1 MSDERIIV
9 GLDIGTTKICTVI
22 GEVASDGVL
31 DIIGEGTVPSDGMR
45 KGVVVNLERTIAAVR
60 QSVAAAQ
67 RVAGV
72 DVSSAWVGVAGTH
85 LKALTSHGM
94 SAIRRGYDVT
104 RTDVERTIENARAIP
119 MEANMEIL
127 HVIPQEYVVDG
138 NDGIKDPIGMSGVR
152 LEIDVHIVAG
162 AQGPLQ
168 NLRRCATDAD
178 VLVDGL
184 VVQALASGLAVL
196 NHGEQELTTLLIDI
210 GGGTTD
216 VGVFRRGTLAHSA
229 VIPLG
234 GDHITQDISQL
245 LRIPPDEAERVK
257 RRYGVALPELADR
270 DVELE
275 VANPNYTASIST
287 FELAQVIKPRVVE
300 LLDFVRRDIEHAGLD
315 DLRQLEGGDGGGVVG
330 VGHFEFNVAVR
341 QLGQGHAVTALHAL
355 RLVGRDAQELAD
367 VLGDVVAAQRDDGGV
382 SERAAAEDAHVRGA
396 AADVYEQRGE
406 LLLAVVQ
413 HGQAGG
419 QRLDHQAVH
428 RHVRVGGAA
437 PEVLQGALRPRHYVH
452 VDLEAHAGHAD
463 GVLDAVVAVHHVLLR
478 DDVEDLHVGF
488 HGHGAGVLYRALHV
502 GAGDVVAAPDGGHAV
517 AGERLEVRAGHAHPG
532 GAHVHTR
539 HALRRRHRL
548 PHGGDGALQ
557 VDDHA
562 LAHAVGRDGALTD
575 DVQHAVRGHLAD
587 HCADLRGPDVEADDD
602 SFVTH

>member
-31 DIIGEGTVPSDGMR
+31 DIIGEGTVPSDGLR

-72 DVSSAWVGVAGTH
+72 DVSSAWVGVAGSH

-104 RTDVERTIENARAIP
+104 RTDVERTIENARAVP

-152 LEIDVHIVAG
+152 LEVDVHIVAG

-178 VLVDGL
+178 IMVDGM

-300 LLDFVRRDIEHAGLD
+300 ILDFVRRDIEQRMGALELLAGNVVIT
-315 DLRQLEGGDGGGVVG
+315 GGASLMPGVEQVANERFRLPVRIGKPDGVSG
-330 VGHFEFNVAVR
+330 
-341 QLGQGHAVTALHAL
+341 
-355 RLVGRDAQELAD
+355 LAD
-367 VLGDVVAAQRDDGGV
+367 VVA
-382 SERAAAEDAHVRGA
+382 SPAHATAVGLVRYGMA
-396 AADVYEQRGE
+396 
-406 LLLAVVQ
+406 
-413 HGQAGG
+413 HGQGSG
-419 QRLDHQAVH
+419 AVS
-428 RHVRVGGAA
+428 RREGR
-437 PEVLQGALRPRHYVH
+437 RPV
-452 VDLEAHAGHAD
+452 
-463 GVLDAVVAVHHVLLR
+463 
-478 DDVEDLHVGF
+478 
-488 HGHGAGVLYRALHV
+488 
-502 GAGDVVAAPDGGHAV
+502 
-517 AGERLEVRAGHAHPG
+517 
-532 GAHVHTR
+532 T
-539 HALRRRHRL
+539 
-548 PHGGDGALQ
+548 
-557 VDDHA
+557 
-562 LAHAVGRDGALTD
+562 
-575 DVQHAVRGHLAD
+575 
-587 HCADLRGPDVEADDD
+587 ADDAGI
-602 SFVTH
+602 FGRI